1 MEKMGKPSPCEYR
14 RKKLYAGGTLLI
26 LVYPVFKYLSSREE
40 IISVEK
46 NLRKMSER
54 LYMIDSFRGLA
65 IIYMVVYHAFYNV
78 RYIFGNPFGWTVR
91 LYPLQ
96 QAACWSFILV
106 SGFSFSLSRKPARRG
121 LLLTALGLLLTVVTT
136 LLMPSERI
144 IWGVLNLLGA
154 AALLTWAVCPLL
166 ERVPA
171 GAGLAVSAALFGLL
185 RDVQY
190 GYLGFEGHWLAA
202 LPETLYRWHW
212 LFPLGFPY
220 EGFWSADYFPVLP
233 WIFLYWC
240 GFYLFR
246 LTKGSPKCKRLL
258 SRHIPGLCALGQH
271 SLLIYLLHQPVIFGV
286 MWLFLR

>member
-1 MEKMGKPSPCEYR
+1 M
-14 RKKLYAGGTLLI
+14 
-26 LVYPVFKYLSSREE
+26 
-40 IISVEK
+40 EK
-46 NLRKMSER
+46 NLRKTGER

-65 IIYMVVYHAFYNV
+65 IIFMVTYHAFYNV

-121 LLLTALGLLLTVVTT
+121 LLLTALGLLLTVVTA
-136 LLMPSERI
+136 LFMPSERI

-154 AALLTWAVCPLL
+154 AALLTWAARPFL
-166 ERVPA
+166 EWVPA
-171 GAGLAVSAALFGLL
+171 GAGLTVSAALFVLL

-202 LPETLYRWHW
+202 LPGALYRWHW

-246 LTKGSPKCKRLL
+246 LTKGSPKGKRLL
-258 SRHIPGLCALGQH
+258 SRSIPGLCTLGRH

>member
-1 MEKMGKPSPCEYR
+1 MK
-14 RKKLYAGGTLLI
+14 
-26 LVYPVFKYLSSREE
+26 
-40 IISVEK
+40 K
-46 NLRKMSER
+46 NLQKTGER
-54 LYMIDSFRGLA
+54 LYMIDSLRGLA
-65 IIYMVVYHAFYNV
+65 IIFMVTYHAFYNV

-121 LLLTALGLLLTVVTT
+121 LLLTALGLLLTAVTA
-136 LLMPSERI
+136 LFMPSERI
-144 IWGVLNLLGA
+144 VWGVLNLLGA
-154 AALLTWAVCPLL
+154 AALLTWAVRPLL

-171 GAGLAVSAALFGLL
+171 GAGLAASAGLFALL

-202 LPETLYRWHW
+202 LPEAFYRQRW

-240 GFYLFR
+240 GFFLFQ
-246 LTKGSPKCKRLL
+246 LTRNAPGCKRLL
-258 SRHIPGLCALGQH
+258 SRRVSGLCALGQH
-271 SLLIYLLHQPVIFGV
+271 SLLIYLLHQPILFGG